1 MARAWPAR
9 SEAAQRKRLQA
20 PNAVAGATDGVEQQV
35 AQPLPLELQLP
46 EDVEHLAAGRRR
58 PGRAGR
64 TPRPREFADDEA
76 VTALQEAR
84 QLVEASALL
93 GGLPGGGGLDE
104 LVDVDVV
111 RSTDRFRW
119 TTWRSP
125 YTGCYNTVGMTSGTK
140 WVVGNSAA
148 VALLTTFTIACGDEP
163 RTPAGPTPTVPP
175 VTVEESGFT
184 LSGTVSDGRMN
195 GPVLAGATVRV
206 TPPGTAATTGPDGR
220 YEVRNLSG
228 AVTVGVGATHYNV
241 PETVEVTMDED
252 RTLDFVLE
260 HTGNPPYQGTVFI
273 TPDIITPS
281 DPSSLRSAIFTGRR
295 TREFWDRPAER
306 WTSVDVYLFNAQY
319 GGVEVEFQIHPEF
332 GSREAAEAEVEDYA
346 TPLGQLPSMLLSGVK
361 EVEISA
367 SNNLWQ
373 GNDVL
378 GIIHIYTGFSEEAAG
393 FWEEILVHEGGHTSL
408 DAVHKGA
415 AGWLAAQEADSVFI
429 SEYARENPDRED
441 VAESISAW
449 FAVRYQSER
458 LSESDR
464 AAILTA
470 IPNRLLYFDEQGF
483 DMSPYQRSTRS
494 AAPVLGERWLQPRI
508 WFPFEGPPIR

>member
-1 MARAWPAR
+1 MDRYLQRYGSVTARFMLPAIFLLTGFDV
-9 SEAAQRKRLQA
+9 EDAAGDIAEIGLPFPTLLA
-20 PNAVAGATDGVEQQV
+20 VVAGLVEVVCGAFLALGRWTDW
-35 AQPLPLELQLP
+35 A
-46 EDVEHLAAGRRR
+46 AAGLLLFLV
-58 PGRAGR
+58 P
-64 TPRPREFADDEA
+64 
-76 VTALQEAR
+76 VT
-84 QLVEASALL
+84 LL
-93 GGLPGGGGLDE
+93 KS
-104 LVDVDVV
+104 
-111 RSTDRFRW
+111 RI
-119 TTWRSP
+119 
-125 YTGCYNTVGMTSGTK
+125 
-140 WVVGNSAA
+140 VGNSAA

-163 RTPAGPTPTVPP
+163 QTPAGPTPTTVPP
-175 VTVEESGFT
+175 VTVDESGFT

-195 GPVLAGATVRV
+195 GPVLAGATVRA
-206 TPPGTAATTGPDGR
+206 TPGTAATTGPDGR

-228 AVTVGVGATHYNV
+228 AVTVSVGAMHYKV

-260 HTGNPPYQGTVFI
+260 HTGNPPYEGTVWI
-273 TPDIITPS
+273 TPDLITPS
-281 DPSSLRSAIFTGRR
+281 DPSSFSGAIFAGRR

-306 WTSVDVYLFNAQY
+306 WTSVDVYLFSARY
-319 GGVEVEFQIHPEF
+319 GSVEVEFQVHPEF
-332 GSREAAEAEVEDYA
+332 RSREAAEAEVEDYA
-346 TPLGQLPSMLLSGVK
+346 TPLGQLPRVLLSGVR

-367 SNNLWQ
+367 SNNGWQ
-373 GNDVL
+373 GNEVL

-408 DAVHKGA
+408 DAVHMGT

-429 SEYARENPDRED
+429 SEYARDNPDRED

-449 FAVRYQSER
+449 FAVRYRPER